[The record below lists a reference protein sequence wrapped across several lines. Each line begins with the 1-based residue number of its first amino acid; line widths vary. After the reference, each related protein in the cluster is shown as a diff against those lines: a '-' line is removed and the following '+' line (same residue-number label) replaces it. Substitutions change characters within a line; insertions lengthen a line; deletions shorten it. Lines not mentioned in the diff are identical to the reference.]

1 MLVEG
6 IIGRDLFGNIAD
18 GRRTKKNPNEI
29 RLMTLTGLN

>member
-6 IIGRDLFGNIAD
+6 IMGTDHFGNIAD
-18 GRRTKKNPNEI
+18 GRRIKTNPNEI